1 LHDHSTAKAVWK
13 TSHPSIN
20 KISLLYEFRMS
31 KKTSLNADQKSAF
44 KAIQRFLDSA
54 ADTFVLRG
62 YAGTGKTFLMQYLGQ
77 WLKEQKHPFKLLAS
91 TGRAATVLRGKTGF
105 TAKTVHSE
113 LYNFSSMDG
122 MDDIPDD
129 SPMDAYGQMRMQFQ
143 LREPDD
149 EKTLYIVDEASML
162 TSELSSDMSF
172 ASFGSGFLLTDF
184 FAAVGKNKI
193 IFVGDPCQL
202 PPVGEITSPALDM
215 NWLALEKRIA
225 VSFTLEKI
233 ERTKGDNDILV
244 LSEKIRNMSL
254 QEDLPKFPKLPAKG
268 MKNVKLHDSDKH
280 LFNAYLEK
288 YKKKGVNGALAIAR
302 SNKMVRNI
310 NRAVRRDLYGELD
323 PPLRTGD
330 VLLVIQNNNAVP
342 LVNGDF
348 VTVISLGPTQQQA
361 GLNFQEVKI
370 KAFTS
375 DEELDMLVSLDILY
389 GEEVNFSHEQSRALM
404 IDFKNRMS
412 RDNVRPNSEEF
423 RNEMRKDPFLNCLRA
438 KYGYAVTCHKSQG
451 GEWDHVYLFLE
462 KSMYS
467 MEKPELCKW
476 WYTAVTRARKE
487 LNLVDEWW
495 ISE

>member
-1 LHDHSTAKAVWK
+1 
-13 TSHPSIN
+13 
-20 KISLLYEFRMS
+20 MS
-31 KKTSLNADQKSAF
+31 KKPSLNPDQKDAF

-54 ADTFVLRG
+54 ADTFLLKG
-62 YAGTGKTFLMQYLGQ
+62 YAGTGKTFLMQWLGK

-113 LYNFSSMDG
+113 LYNFSRMDG
-122 MDDIPDD
+122 MDDDLPDD
-129 SPMDAYGQMRMQFQ
+129 SAADMYGQMRMQFQ

-162 TSELSSDMSF
+162 TSESGDDMAF

-184 FAAVGKNKI
+184 FAAVGNNKI

-202 PPVGEITSPALDM
+202 PPVGEISSPALDM
-215 NWLALEKRIA
+215 DWLALEKRIA

-233 ERTKGDNDILV
+233 ERTKSGNDILV

-254 QEDLPKFPKLPAKG
+254 QENLPKFPKLPAKG
-268 MKNVKLHDSDKH
+268 MKHVKLHADNKE
-280 LFNAYLEK
+280 LFNNYLK
-288 YKKKGVNGALAIAR
+288 TYKKLGVNGTLAIAR

-348 VTVISLGPTQQQA
+348 VTVTTLGPNTTQA
-361 GLNFQEVKI
+361 GLHFQEVKV

-375 DEELDMLVSLDILY
+375 EEELDMLVSLDILY
-389 GEEVNFSHEQSRALM
+389 GKEVNFSPEQSRSLM
-404 IDFKNRMS
+404 VDFNQRMK
-412 RDNVRPNSEEF
+412 RDDVRPNTEEF
-423 RNEMRKDPFLNCLRA
+423 RVEMMKDPFLNCLRA

-467 MEKPELCKW
+467 MSKPELCKW

-487 LNLVDEWW
+487 LHLVDEWW
-495 ISE
+495 IGGTNT

>member
-1 LHDHSTAKAVWK
+1 
-13 TSHPSIN
+13 
-20 KISLLYEFRMS
+20 MS
-31 KKTSLNADQKSAF
+31 KKPALNADQKDAF
-44 KAIQRFLDSA
+44 KAIQRFLESA

-62 YAGTGKTFLMQYLGQ
+62 YAGTGKTFLMQWLAQ
-77 WLKEQKHPFKLLAS
+77 WLKQQKHPFKMLAS

-113 LYNFSSMDG
+113 LYNFSRMDG
-122 MDDIPDD
+122 MDDDLPDD
-129 SPMDAYGQMRMQFQ
+129 SPEDQYGQMRMQFQ

-162 TSELSSDMSF
+162 ASELSDDMSF
-172 ASFGSGFLLTDF
+172 ASFGSGFLMTDF

-202 PPVGEITSPALDM
+202 PPVGEVASPALDL
-215 NWLALEKRIA
+215 NWLAIEKRTA

-233 ERTKGDNDILV
+233 ERTKGDNDILI
-244 LSEKIRNMSL
+244 LSEKIRSMSMRD
-254 QEDLPKFPKLPAKG
+254 DLPNFPKLPARG
-268 MKNVKLHDSDKH
+268 MNNVKIHASNKELFDS
-280 LFNAYLEK
+280 YLEK
-288 YKKKGVNGALAIAR
+288 YKEVGVNGALAIAR

-323 PPLRTGD
+323 TPLRTGD

-348 VTVISLGPTQQQA
+348 VTVTALGPTKTQA
-361 GLNFQEVKI
+361 GLHFQEVKI

-375 DEELDMLVSLDILY
+375 EEELDLLVSLDILY
-389 GEEVNFSHEQSRALM
+389 GTEINFSQEQSRSLM
-404 IDFKNRMS
+404 VDFNQRMK
-412 RDNVRPNSEEF
+412 RDDVRPNTEEF
-423 RNEMRKDPFLNCLRA
+423 RLKMIKDPFLNCMRA

-467 MEKPELCKW
+467 MSKPELCKW

-487 LNLVDEWW
+487 LNLVSEWW
-495 ISE
+495 IG